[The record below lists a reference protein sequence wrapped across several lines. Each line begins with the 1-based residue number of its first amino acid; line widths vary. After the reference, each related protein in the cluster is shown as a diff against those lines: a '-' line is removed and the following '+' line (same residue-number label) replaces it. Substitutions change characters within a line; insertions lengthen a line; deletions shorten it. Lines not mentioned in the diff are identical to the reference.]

1 MDGVER
7 LRSEDDVGRMR
18 RKAEVE
24 LVRNKGER
32 VRRKA
37 GVEPMRNKGEC
48 VRRKSGVGRMPGQA
62 GVERV

>member
-18 RKAEVE
+18 RKAGVE
-24 LVRNKGER
+24 LVRNKGS
-32 VRRKA
+32 VQRRE